1 MPFVLILSS
10 QVAAS
15 RVGGMAQV
23 LALQPFGIDTA
34 LVPTVLF
41 GRHPG
46 WGPPGGAAV
55 DPVVMAGMLDGIE
68 AQGLFALTDA
78 VITGYFSTPAQVEVA
93 ADAIARVRAANP
105 RTRVVIDPVLGD
117 EGRGLYVKP
126 EVAVAVRDSLVPLA
140 DLVAPNRFE
149 LGWLL
154 GEAAPETAEG
164 AAILAL
170 RLGKPVLVSSV
181 QTSGPDGADEIG
193 VLYVAAR
200 EAVLALHARVASAPN
215 GTGDVLTALFTAA
228 LIDGLKPTAALG
240 RSVAGV
246 AELVGAALA
255 WNAPELPLVAAAQRL
270 VSPTA
275 PVRLLTLS

>member
-23 LALQPFGIDTA
+23 LALQPFAIDTA

-55 DPVVMAGMLDGIE
+55 DAAVMAGMLEGIE
-68 AQGLFALTDA
+68 AQGLYTLTDA
-78 VITGYFSTPAQVEVA
+78 VITGYFSTPAQIQVA

-105 RTRVVIDPVLGD
+105 RARVVVDPVLGD

-126 EVAVAVRDSLVPLA
+126 EVAAAVQGQLVPLA
-140 DLVAPNRFE
+140 DLITPNRFE
-149 LGWLL
+149 LGWLQ
-154 GEAAPETAEG
+154 GEQTPETAE
-164 AAILAL
+164 AAVLLAR
-170 RLGKPVLVSSV
+170 RLGKPALVSSV
-181 QTSGPDGADEIG
+181 PGGVDEIG
-193 VLYVAAR
+193 VLYVTAR
-200 EAVLALHARVASAPN
+200 EAWLALHARAMSAPN

-228 LIDGLKPTAALG
+228 LIEGLKPTVALG
-240 RSVAGV
+240 RAVAGV
-246 AELVGAALA
+246 AELVEAAIV
-255 WNAPELPLVAAAQRL
+255 WNAPELPIVAAASRL

-275 PVRLLTLS
+275 PVRLQILS

>member
-1 MPFVLILSS
+1 MCIPMPFALILSS

-55 DPVVMAGMLDGIE
+55 DPVVMAGMLEGIE

-78 VITGYFSTPAQVEVA
+78 VITGYFSTPAQIEVA
-93 ADAIARVRAANP
+93 ADAIGRVRAANP
-105 RTRVVIDPVLGD
+105 RTLVVVDPVLGD

-126 EVAVAVRDSLVPLA
+126 EVAAAVRDTLAPLA

-154 GEAAPETAEG
+154 GEDPPETPE
-164 AAILAL
+164 AAAALAR
-170 RLGKPVLVSSV
+170 RLGKPVLVSSIP
-181 QTSGPDGADEIG
+181 GGLAEIG
-193 VLYVAAR
+193 VLYAA
-200 EAVLALHARVASAPN
+200 AGGAWLALHARAVSAPN

-228 LIDGLKPTAALG
+228 LIDGVPPPTALSRAT
-240 RSVAGV
+240 AGV
-246 AELVGAALA
+246 AELVEAALA
-255 WNAPELPLVAAAQRL
+255 WSAPELPIVAVGQRL

-275 PVRLLTLS
+275 PIRLQILS

>member
-23 LALQPFGIDTA
+23 LALQPFKIDTA

-55 DPVVMAGMLDGIE
+55 DASVMAGMLEGIE
-68 AQGLFALTDA
+68 AQGLFAMTDA
-78 VITGYFSTPAQVEVA
+78 VITGYFFSSAQVGVA
-93 ADAIARVRAANP
+93 AGAISRVRASNP
-105 RTRVVIDPVLGD
+105 RARVVVDPVLGD

-126 EVAVAVRDSLVPLA
+126 EVAAAVRDVLVPLA
-140 DLVAPNRFE
+140 DLVAANRFE

-154 GEAAPETAEG
+154 GEETPETPQ
-164 AAILAL
+164 AAAALAR
-170 RLGKPVLVSSV
+170 RLGKPALVSSV
-181 QTSGPDGADEIG
+181 RNSGPRGPDEIG
-193 VLYVAAR
+193 VLYVAMR
-200 EAVLALHARVASAPN
+200 EAWLALHPRAISAPK

-228 LIDGLKPTAALG
+228 LIEGLEPEIALG
-240 RSVAGV
+240 RAVAGV
-246 AELVGAALA
+246 AELVEAAMA
-255 WNAPELPLVAAAQRL
+255 WNAAELPIVAAAQRL
-270 VSPTA
+270 VSPST
-275 PVRLLTLS
+275 PVRLQILG